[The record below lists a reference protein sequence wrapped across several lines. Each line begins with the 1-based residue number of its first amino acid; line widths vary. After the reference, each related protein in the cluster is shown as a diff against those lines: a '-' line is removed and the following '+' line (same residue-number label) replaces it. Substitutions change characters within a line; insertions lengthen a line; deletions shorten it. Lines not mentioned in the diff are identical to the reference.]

1 MQKNK
6 IRLLVMG
13 ILYAVYGAFYTLNAA
28 FPFIR
33 VPISTSSTKSAQ
45 RDLLI
50 ILLIGLII
58 GLLLIAVF
66 ITSFVFGIYDRR
78 NRWLY
83 WVPLI
88 VLAVVGI
95 VTIKWPL
102 PAAFR
107 SEYLGTVPILLL
119 GVWMILR
126 AVQNKVSPDSVSDQ
140 PVPRVVGR

>member
-13 ILYAVYGAFYTLNAA
+13 ILYAVYGALYTLNAA

-33 VPISTSSTKSAQ
+33 VPISTSSTKNAQ

-50 ILLIGLII
+50 FLLIGLII
-58 GLLLIAVF
+58 SLLIISVC

-126 AVQNKVSPDSVSDQ
+126 AVQNKVSPYPIKNQ
-140 PVPRVVGR
+140 PDPRPVGR

>member
-13 ILYAVYGAFYTLNAA
+13 ILYAVYDALYTLNAA
-28 FPFIR
+28 FPFIS
-33 VPISTSSTKSAQ
+33 VPISTSSTKNAQ

-50 ILLIGLII
+50 FLLIGLII
-58 GLLLIAVF
+58 SLLIIAVF

-102 PAAFR
+102 PAMLR

-126 AVQNKVSPDSVSDQ
+126 AVQNKVSPYPIKNQ
-140 PVPRVVGR
+140 PDPRPVGR

>member
-13 ILYAVYGAFYTLNAA
+13 ILYAVYGALYTLNAA

-102 PAAFR
+102 PAMLR

-126 AVQNKVSPDSVSDQ
+126 AVQNKVSPYPIKNQ
-140 PVPRVVGR
+140 PDPRPVGR

>member
-1 MQKNK
+1 MQNNK

-13 ILYAVYGAFYTLNAA
+13 ILYAVYGALYTLNAA

-102 PAAFR
+102 PAMLR

-126 AVQNKVSPDSVSDQ
+126 AVQNKVSPYPIKNQ
-140 PVPRVVGR
+140 PDPRPVGR